1 MRSRLIT
8 IPQEPY
14 LLKSTVRDNLDP
26 LHLLLNQDIISALKD
41 IQLWEVVQRK
51 GGLDVELSD
60 DFLSHGQRQ
69 LVCLA
74 RASLRKS
81 TILILDE
88 ATSRCVVLPQLSKA
102 EKF

>member
-26 LHLLLNQDIISALKD
+26 SRLLLNLDIISALED
-41 IQLWEVVQRK
+41 VQLWDVIQRK

-60 DFLSHGQRQ
+60 DLLSHGQRQ
-69 LVCLA
+69 LLCLA
-74 RASLRKS
+74 KASLRNS

-88 ATSRCVVLPQLSKA
+88 ATSRCVVLS
-102 EKF
+102 

>member
-26 LHLLLNQDIISALKD
+26 SHLLPNQDIINALEV

-69 LVCLA
+69 LLCLA

-88 ATSRCVVLPQLSKA
+88 ATSRCAVLSQ
-102 EKF
+102 